1 MTNIMKAKPTLVA
14 ADYPVK
20 PDARVKVAAQPVKRE
35 QAEKLV
41 AEIVSINRKRTALD
55 EALRRRQIALARL
68 DASPV
73 AHDVPRCGLTSHV
86 Q

>member
-1 MTNIMKAKPTLVA
+1 MNTTQIHTADLVA
-14 ADYPVK
+14 HRTRL
-20 PDARVKVAAQPVKRE
+20 AR
-35 QAEKLV
+35 
-41 AEIVSINRKRTALD
+41 EIASILRKRTALD

-73 AHDVPRCGLTSHV
+73 PADEPRTGPTQHE